1 MSISVFLF
9 AISREA
15 LTVMLIVQS
24 KKKIKVKETGIAR
37 CTSLLNDQTLDKV
50 DSDSDFSFT
59 ESVL

>member
-37 CTSLLNDQTLDKV
+37 YTSLLNDQTLDKV